1 MKRRWYFLPTLWLLV
16 FCGPALAQQLAPAT
30 VPPGESAAAK
40 PRLMIENQ
48 IYEAGDIEA
57 GTQVSHEFLIKNEG
71 GSPLE
76 ITEVKPGCGC
86 SAAMFDRVVAPG
98 ETGRITIS
106 VRVYREWAGQE
117 LRKTAWVLTNDPLA
131 PQVRLVIGGL
141 VKAPAADKTA
151 APPESSPPPVSSEPA
166 SE

>member
-1 MKRRWYFLPTLWLLV
+1 MRRWFWLPALCLMV

-30 VPPGESAAAK
+30 APPGESAGPK
-40 PRLMIENQ
+40 PRLMVEQ
-48 IYEAGDIEA
+48 PVYEAGDIEA
-57 GTQVSHEFLIKNEG
+57 GTQVSHEFLIRNEG
-71 GSPLE
+71 DAPLE

-106 VRVYREWAGQE
+106 VKVYREWAGQE

-131 PQVRLVIGGL
+131 PQLRLVVSGL
-141 VKAPAADKTA
+141 VQEPPAGRTA
-151 APPESSPPPVSSEPA
+151 APADSAPAESAPAESAPE
-166 SE
+166 